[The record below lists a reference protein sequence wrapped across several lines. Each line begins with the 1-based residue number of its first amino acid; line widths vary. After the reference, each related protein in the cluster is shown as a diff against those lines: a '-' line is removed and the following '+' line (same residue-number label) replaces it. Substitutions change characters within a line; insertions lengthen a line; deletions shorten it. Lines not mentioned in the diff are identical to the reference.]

1 MKIYIAEIIG
11 TATLVLFGCGS
22 AVFAGAS
29 IGIVGISFSFG
40 LALLA
45 MAYAI
50 GPISGCH
57 INPAVSVGAYIA
69 GRLSGR
75 RLLGYVIAQSL
86 GAIVGAAL
94 VYAIALGDPAYKLAV
109 SGLGQNGFGPGYQ
122 GGFNLESAFLFEA
135 IATFIFLVV
144 ILGSTSSGAAKKFA
158 GLAIG
163 LSLVLIHLVGIRI
176 TGVSVNPARSLGPA
190 LFVGGQAMA
199 QLWVFIVA
207 PLLGAAFAGLMYRG
221 RVLED

>member
-1 MKIYIAEIIG
+1 MKAYIAETLG
-11 TATLVLFGCGS
+11 TATLVFFGCGS
-22 AVFAGAS
+22 AVFAGTA
-29 IGIVGISFSFG
+29 IGIVGVAFSFG
-40 LALLA
+40 LALVA

-50 GPISGCH
+50 GPTSGCH

-69 GRLSGR
+69 GRLSGKN
-75 RLLGYVIAQSL
+75 LLGYTIAQVS
-86 GAIVGAAL
+86 GAIIGAAL

-109 SGLGQNGFGPGYQ
+109 NGLGQNGFGPGYQ

-135 IATFIFLVV
+135 VATFIFVVV
-144 ILGSTSSGAAKKFA
+144 ILGATGERAAKKFA

-190 LFVGGQAMA
+190 LFVGGQALS
-199 QLWVFIVA
+199 QLWIFIVA

>member
-1 MKIYIAEIIG
+1 MKVYIAEIIG

-75 RLLGYVIAQSL
+75 RLAGYVIAQSL

-109 SGLGQNGFGPGYQ
+109 NGLGQNGFGPGYQ

-158 GLAIG
+158 GIAIG

>member
-29 IGIVGISFSFG
+29 IGIVGIAFSFG

-75 RLLGYVIAQSL
+75 KLLGYVIAQSV

-94 VYAIALGDPAYKLAV
+94 VYAIALGDPAYKIAV
-109 SGLGQNGFGPGYQ
+109 NGLGQNGFGPGYQ

-135 IATFIFLVV
+135 IATFLFLVV
-144 ILGSTSSGAAKKFA
+144 ILGSTSNGAAKKFA

>member
-1 MKIYIAEIIG
+1 MKIYIAETIG

-75 RLLGYVIAQSL
+75 RLLGYVIAQSV

-109 SGLGQNGFGPGYQ
+109 NGLGQNGFGPGYQ

-144 ILGSTSSGAAKKFA
+144 ILGSTSSGAAKQFA

-221 RVLED
+221 RALED

>member
-1 MKIYIAEIIG
+1 MKVYIAEIIG

-75 RLLGYVIAQSL
+75 RLVGYVIAQLL

-94 VYAIALGDPAYKLAV
+94 VYAIALGDPAYKLPV
-109 SGLGQNGFGPGYQ
+109 NGLGQNGFGPGYQ

>member
-1 MKIYIAEIIG
+1 MKIYIAETIG

-75 RLLGYVIAQSL
+75 RLLGYVIAQSV

-109 SGLGQNGFGPGYQ
+109 NGLGQNGFGPGYQ

-144 ILGSTSSGAAKKFA
+144 ILGSTSSGAAKQFA
-158 GLAIG
+158 GIAIG

-207 PLLGAAFAGLMYRG
+207 PLLGAAFAGLMYRV
-221 RVLED
+221 RALED

>member
-1 MKIYIAEIIG
+1 MKVYIAEIIG

-69 GRLSGR
+69 GRLNGR
-75 RLLGYVIAQSL
+75 KLLGYIVAQSL
-86 GAIVGAAL
+86 GAVVGAAL

-109 SGLGQNGFGPGYQ
+109 NGLGQNGFGPGYQ

>member
-1 MKIYIAEIIG
+1 MKIYIAEILG

-22 AVFAGAS
+22 AVFSGTA
-29 IGIVGISFSFG
+29 IGVVGISLSFG
-40 LALLA
+40 LVIVG

-69 GRLSGR
+69 GRLSGKK
-75 RLLGYVIAQSL
+75 LVGYVVAQSF
-86 GAIVGAAL
+86 GAIIGAAL
-94 VYAIALGDPAYKLAV
+94 VYAIAVGDPNYKLALN
-109 SGLGQNGFGPGYQ
+109 GLGQNGFGAGYQ
-122 GGFNLESAFLFEA
+122 GGYNLESAFLFEA
-135 IATFIFLVV
+135 VATFLFLVV
-144 ILGSTSSGAAKKFA
+144 ILGSTSSAAPRKFA

-163 LSLVLIHLVGIRI
+163 FFLVLIHLVGIRI

-190 LFVGGQAMA
+190 LFVGGQAMS
-199 QLWVFIVA
+199 QLWLFIVA
-207 PLLGAAFAGLMYRG
+207 PVIGAAFAGLMYRG

>member
-1 MKIYIAEIIG
+1 MKIYIAETIG

-75 RLLGYVIAQSL
+75 RLLGYVIAQSV

-109 SGLGQNGFGPGYQ
+109 NGLGQNGFGPGYQ

-144 ILGSTSSGAAKKFA
+144 ILGSTSSGAAKQFA

-207 PLLGAAFAGLMYRG
+207 PLLGAAFAGLMYRV
-221 RVLED
+221 RALED

>member
-1 MKIYIAEIIG
+1 MKVYIAEIIG

-22 AVFAGAS
+22 AVFAGSS
-29 IGIVGISFSFG
+29 IGIVGISLSFG
-40 LALLA
+40 IAIIA

-57 INPAVSVGAYIA
+57 VNPAVSVGAYIA
-69 GRLSGR
+69 GRLSGKS
-75 RLLGYVIAQSL
+75 LLGYVISQCI
-86 GAIVGAAL
+86 GAVVGAAL
-94 VYAIALGDPAYKLAV
+94 VYAIAQGDATYKIATN
-109 SGLGQNGFGPGYQ
+109 GLGQNGFGAGYQ
-122 GGFNLESAFLFEA
+122 GGYNLESAFLFEA

-144 ILGSTSSGAAKKFA
+144 ILGSTADGAAKKFA

-163 LSLVLIHLVGIRI
+163 FSLVMIHLVGIRI

-190 LFVGGQAMA
+190 LFVGGQAMS
-199 QLWVFIVA
+199 QLWVFVVA
-207 PLLGAAFAGLMYRG
+207 PLVGAAFAGLMYRG

>member
-1 MKIYIAEIIG
+1 MKVYIAEIIG

-75 RLLGYVIAQSL
+75 RLVGYVIAQVL

-94 VYAIALGDPAYKLAV
+94 VYAIALGDPTYKLAV
-109 SGLGQNGFGPGYQ
+109 NGLGQNGFGPGYQ

-163 LSLVLIHLVGIRI
+163 LSLVLIHLVGVRI

-190 LFVGGQAMA
+190 LFVGGQATA

>member
-1 MKIYIAEIIG
+1 MKVYIAEIIG
-11 TATLVLFGCGS
+11 TATLVLFGCGN

-75 RLLGYVIAQSL
+75 RLVGYVIAQSL

-109 SGLGQNGFGPGYQ
+109 NGLGQNGFGPGYQ

-158 GLAIG
+158 GIAIG

>member
-1 MKIYIAEIIG
+1 MKVYIAEIIG

-75 RLLGYVIAQSL
+75 RLVGYVIAQSL

-109 SGLGQNGFGPGYQ
+109 NGLGQNGFGPGYQ

-158 GLAIG
+158 GIAIG